1 MLTSPKIAGRAS
13 DPGRWQTLPA
23 ALVLGTLVSFPFAA
37 HYGAASGKWLPA
49 LGVLSGLLLMLAFNA
64 NGWHRGLLVM
74 GAAAIVAGATF
85 DQGQSA
91 ALLVYSQPVLV
102 NLALCYLFGRT
113 LLNRRQ
119 PLITR
124 YIGAIRGSLD
134 APTRRYGRR
143 LTQVW
148 TLLSAALALESVLL
162 AVFAPREIWSLVTGF
177 LNYLLVAAVIVVEY
191 QVRVRVLSHLKH
203 RGFVRFL
210 LSLARCP
217 LSTILKD

>member
-1 MLTSPKIAGRAS
+1 M
-13 DPGRWQTLPA
+13 PA
-23 ALVLGTLVSFPFAA
+23 AFLIGMLVSYPFAA
-37 HYGAASGKWLPA
+37 RYGAVSGQWLPA
-49 LGVLSGLLLMLAFNA
+49 LGALSGLLLMLAFNT
-64 NGWHRGLLVM
+64 NGWHRGLLVLSV
-74 GAAAIVAGATF
+74 AAIVVAAMF
-85 DQGQSA
+85 DLGQSG
-91 ALLVYSQPVLV
+91 ALLVYSQPVLI
-102 NLALCYLFGRT
+102 NLVLCYLFGHT
-113 LLNRRQ
+113 LLGGRQ

-162 AVFAPREIWSLVTGF
+162 AMFAPREIWSLVTGF
-177 LNYLLVAAVIVVEY
+177 LNYLLIAAVIVVEY
-191 QVRVRVLSHLKH
+191 QVRVRVLSHLQH

>member
-1 MLTSPKIAGRAS
+1 M
-13 DPGRWQTLPA
+13 PA
-23 ALVLGTLVSFPFAA
+23 ALLLGTLVSYPFAA
-37 HYGAASGKWLPA
+37 HYGAASGQWLPA
-49 LGVLSGLLLMLAFNA
+49 LGVLSGLLLMLAFNT
-64 NGWHRGLLVM
+64 NGWHRGLLVLSV
-74 GAAAIVAGATF
+74 AAIVVAATF
-85 DQGQSA
+85 DLGQSGV
-91 ALLVYSQPVLV
+91 LLVYSQPVLI
-102 NLALCYLFGRT
+102 NLVLCYLFGHT
-113 LLNRRQ
+113 LLAGRQ

-162 AVFAPREIWSLVTGF
+162 AMFAPREIWSLVTGF
-177 LNYLLVAAVIVVEY
+177 LNYLLIATVIVVEY
-191 QVRVRVLSHLKH
+191 QVRVRVLSHLRH

-217 LSTILKD
+217 LNTILKD